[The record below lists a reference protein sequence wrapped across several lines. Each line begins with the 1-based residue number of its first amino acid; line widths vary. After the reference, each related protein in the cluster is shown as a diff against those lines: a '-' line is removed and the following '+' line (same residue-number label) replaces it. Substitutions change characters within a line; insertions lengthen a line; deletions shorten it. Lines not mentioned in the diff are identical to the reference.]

1 LIKAGSSCK
10 EVVWAISPV
19 SDRLLW

>member
-1 LIKAGSSCK
+1 LIKAGSSCE